1 MARGLSLAVA
11 SSLSLPLR
19 DLNWA
24 RSPYL
29 VDGAKT
35 SPENFHRID
44 LTKPD
49 PNSDPC
55 VDPSLNAEHDR
66 RSLAQQSDRTLPVI
80 ASNCDKLVQDL
91 TMLRQAC
98 LKSRPLAG
106 RGAARSPRR
115 AQLDTLCSG
124 RRLLWE
130 RHSNLGPCSSVRV
143 CPSDSISIKP
153 LRSLDIECQ
162 SQQTETARGRLR
174 RKAARPGSLDRCA
187 LLLSH
192 VRRGETAAGCA
203 GGRRSGAELA
213 QKPAVSFAAW

>member
-66 RSLAQQSDRTLPVI
+66 RSLAAAVGPHTSGDR
-80 ASNCDKLVQDL
+80 Q
-91 TMLRQAC
+91 
-98 LKSRPLAG
+98 
-106 RGAARSPRR
+106 
-115 AQLDTLCSG
+115 
-124 RRLLWE
+124 
-130 RHSNLGPCSSVRV
+130 
-143 CPSDSISIKP
+143 
-153 LRSLDIECQ
+153 
-162 SQQTETARGRLR
+162 
-174 RKAARPGSLDRCA
+174 
-187 LLLSH
+187 
-192 VRRGETAAGCA
+192 
-203 GGRRSGAELA
+203 
-213 QKPAVSFAAW
+213 